1 MSRVTITLED
11 DDNAGIIVKVVF
23 EGGHEPSSPAHQQ
36 AYVIQ
41 RRMNEDM
48 QVMSEPVVETGA
60 VQ

>member
-1 MSRVTITLED
+1 MSKATITLED
-11 DDNAGIIVKVVF
+11 DDSAGIMVRVVF
-23 EGGHEPSSPAHQQ
+23 EGGHEPTSPAHQQ

-48 QVMSEPVVETGA
+48 RAVSKPVVETVV

>member
-1 MSRVTITLED
+1 MSKVTITLED
-11 DDNAGIIVKVVF
+11 DDSMGIMVKIEF
-23 EGGHEPSSPAHQQ
+23 EGGHEPTSPAHQQ

-48 QVMSEPVVETGA
+48 QAMSEPVVETVA